1 MINQGLLRLISMW
14 SIVHIMITVIMC
26 KPPFTTSTFV
36 KTTGWSG
43 DGCTKPLCPQTLT
56 SFNRGI
62 LWEPPNC
69 WERRRNEVLFGVKS
83 TKGVWSRAVYVVRIR
98 DFHCTMVSII
108 TNWKIDKGRNNN
120 EWKVVSTSINCKRW
134 DHLPTIGAWKKSLN
148 TKGVDQHNKCQ
159 WIGKMWPQSIRH
171 GSPPKTWSSTSKLW
185 ECNDYFVMYLNS
197 GDWGT
202 WHDDTTLCLQAAV
215 KKSLGLIPKLPSGF
229 VQYVLHALVW

>member
-14 SIVHIMITVIMC
+14 SIVHIVITVIMC

-36 KTTGWSG
+36 KMTGWSG

-56 SFNRGI
+56 SFNQRI

-83 TKGVWSRAVYVVRIR
+83 TKGVWSRTVYVVRIR

-108 TNWKIDKGRNNN
+108 TNWKIDKGRNN

-134 DHLPTIGAWKKSLN
+134 DHLPTMAKKLKY
-148 TKGVDQHNKCQ
+148 KGCGPTQQVSVNWQDVATEYQT
-159 WIGKMWPQSIRH
+159 WI
-171 GSPPKTWSSTSKLW
+171 STQDLK
-185 ECNDYFVMYLNS
+185 
-197 GDWGT
+197 
-202 WHDDTTLCLQAAV
+202 
-215 KKSLGLIPKLPSGF
+215 
-229 VQYVLHALVW
+229 QYE